1 MMGYFIVLLII
12 FVVLLIA
19 GIKTRLELLK
29 QIKIVNR
36 KIDDNRIKYCKLL
49 NEVHELDIK
58 ISIMELQGDIEFM
71 TDIME
76 DETND

>member
-1 MMGYFIVLLII
+1 MGYFITLLII
-12 FVVLLIA
+12 FAVLLTA

-36 KIDDNRIKYCKLL
+36 KIDDNRIRYCKLL
-49 NEVHELDIK
+49 NEVHELDTK
-58 ISIMELQGDIEFM
+58 ISIMELGDGIEFM

-76 DETND
+76 DENDSN